1 MSCNCPK
8 CLYTDDTTS
17 VKLQRTLIEET
28 REELEPDTP
37 PMFYLQQKYDNQTFA
52 ITTPIDLSSK
62 PGGVVVTTEFH
73 MPNYLSIKNNQWVSS
88 EGTILSCEELFEALL
103 AHSTQGYEL
112 VYLSNYDFQ
121 EM

>member
-1 MSCNCPK
+1 MGQVT
-8 CLYTDDTTS
+8 LYPLDLRPFPLYVYIINKRKGEKHHDN
-17 VKLQRTLIEET
+17 
-28 REELEPDTP
+28 TP
-37 PMFYLQQKYDNQTFA
+37 QCSTTFA
-52 ITTPIDLSSK
+52 ITVPIDLSSK

-73 MPNYLSIKNNQWVSS
+73 MPNYLSSKNNQWVSS

-103 AHSTQGYEL
+103 AHSTQ